1 MKTNALNQKKKQ
13 KLEKRLF
20 IINMILNTIGLLLPL
35 MLIVSVLLY
44 NKGGIFKT
52 ITPYLFFTVMVLYIG
67 DMIALFIRDIKERG
81 KTHEMG

>member
-1 MKTNALNQKKKQ
+1 MKTNNLYQERKK

-20 IINMILNTIGLLLPL
+20 IINMILNTIGLLLPIL
-35 MLIVSVLLY
+35 LIISVLLY
-44 NKGGIFKT
+44 NKNGIFKT

-81 KTHEMG
+81 EKK